1 MDRLI
6 RRLSSCFAYDLN
18 RYDVMRTQPQECTR
32 RTHAVSCGWTN
43 VHDMMHNESY
53 IRTQRTSTSKLLHAP
68 CSYKHWAATASLLLG
83 IFFGFI
89 LIHQLNSMKIGWL
102 QSVIAAGSIWLQK
115 QWKTMNKHRAPF
127 SPFKSFKAR
136 NGVDL
141 HSGTVVVSVHFHCHC
156 QQSTC
161 PGRWWGPYPIH
172 VYGLDGGEA
181 DRPGSIDLKHLS
193 WIIMHAIAWER
204 YVGRSQNRGAPF
216 FPNSASYWGLQ
227 P

>member
-1 MDRLI
+1 MLLWFCLVYDTARCCIVIVSFFSETMDRLI
-6 RRLSSCFAYDLN
+6 RRSSSCCAYDLN

-32 RTHAVSCGWTN
+32 RTHTVSCGWTN
-43 VHDMMHNESY
+43 VHDLMHSESY

-127 SPFKSFKAR
+127 SPFKSFQSQERRRSPLR
-136 NGVDL
+136 NGL
-141 HSGTVVVSVHFHCHC
+141 
-156 QQSTC
+156 
-161 PGRWWGPYPIH
+161 
-172 VYGLDGGEA
+172 L
-181 DRPGSIDLKHLS
+181 
-193 WIIMHAIAWER
+193 
-204 YVGRSQNRGAPF
+204 
-216 FPNSASYWGLQ
+216 
-227 P
+227 

>member
-1 MDRLI
+1 MLLWFCLFYDTARCCIVIVRFFFETMDRLI

-89 LIHQLNSMKIGWL
+89 
-102 QSVIAAGSIWLQK
+102 
-115 QWKTMNKHRAPF
+115 F
-127 SPFKSFKAR
+127 
-136 NGVDL
+136 
-141 HSGTVVVSVHFHCHC
+141 HSTYPTKPGQERSTTVTCRV
-156 QQSTC
+156 STC
-161 PGRWWGPYPIH
+161 LLTARLVDVEIFYKPETFLEANRPSPPLH
-172 VYGLDGGEA
+172 VH
-181 DRPGSIDLKHLS
+181 GSS
-193 WIIMHAIAWER
+193 HA
-204 YVGRSQNRGAPF
+204 VGVQIW
-216 FPNSASYWGLQ
+216 PNH
-227 P
+227 

>member
-1 MDRLI
+1 MRSRTQDCTTRKPTILYFHVALILFVLWYCAMLYSYCQIFFETMDRLI

-89 LIHQLNSMKIGWL
+89 WSWNLPLRMVS
-102 QSVIAAGSIWLQK
+102 A
-115 QWKTMNKHRAPF
+115 RAQM
-127 SPFKSFKAR
+127 SKRMWIRSEKA
-136 NGVDL
+136 
-141 HSGTVVVSVHFHCHC
+141 
-156 QQSTC
+156 
-161 PGRWWGPYPIH
+161 
-172 VYGLDGGEA
+172 
-181 DRPGSIDLKHLS
+181 
-193 WIIMHAIAWER
+193 
-204 YVGRSQNRGAPF
+204 NRRE
-216 FPNSASYWGLQ
+216 
-227 P
+227 